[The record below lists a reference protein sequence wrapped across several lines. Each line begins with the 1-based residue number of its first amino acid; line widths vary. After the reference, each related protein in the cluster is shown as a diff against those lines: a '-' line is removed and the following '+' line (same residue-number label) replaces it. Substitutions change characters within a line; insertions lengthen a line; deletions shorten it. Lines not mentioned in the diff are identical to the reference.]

1 MIQILEKSHAVDDS
15 NEEDEYDDQAASDD
29 VSVISNL
36 NNLVTVQNN
45 FIASDNEVLR
55 EEAEAARREKKKLR
69 REKREERKKRKQ
81 QGIRGDES
89 DPEALI
95 DEEDLELINENKRRP
110 RKLKKIGG
118 AQAVDSDDEQE
129 QNHGSVAM
137 VKREDLD
144 RKRQVKKQIFEKRGE
159 STAVDEDQIAQLN
172 PGQ

>member
-1 MIQILEKSHAVDDS
+1 MK
-15 NEEDEYDDQAASDD
+15 
-29 VSVISNL
+29 
-36 NNLVTVQNN
+36 
-45 FIASDNEVLR
+45 
-55 EEAEAARREKKKLR
+55 

-129 QNHGSVAM
+129 QIHDSIAM